1 MAKCKKDLK
10 KQNAY
15 QNVKERCTE
24 MSDFISGLVEDCK
37 QNETDLRYLNEFI
50 RYKKL
55 NDEYQYFRE
64 NAHEEYEEDMP
75 FSYLTL

>member
-1 MAKCKKDLK
+1 MAKNKKVLK
-10 KQNAY
+10 EQNEY
-15 QNVKERCTE
+15 QNLQERCIE
-24 MSDFISGLVEDCK
+24 MSDFISDLVEERK
-37 QNETDLRYLNEFI
+37 QNEVDLRYLNEFI

-55 NDEYQYFRE
+55 IDEYQYFRE

>member
-1 MAKCKKDLK
+1 MAKNKKVLK
-10 KQNAY
+10 EQIVSQNL
-15 QNVKERCTE
+15 QERFSE
-24 MSDFISGLVEDCK
+24 MSDFLSDLVEECK
-37 QNETDLRYLNEFI
+37 QNEVDLRYLNEFV

-55 NDEYQYFRE
+55 TDEYQYFRE

>member
-1 MAKCKKDLK
+1 MAKSNKYLK
-10 KQNAY
+10 EQNTY
-15 QNVKERCTE
+15 QNLQERCSE
-24 MSDFISGLVEDCK
+24 MSDFISSLVEDCK
-37 QNETDLRYLNEFI
+37 HNEADLRYLNEFI

-55 NDEYQYFRE
+55 NEEYQYFRE

>member
-1 MAKCKKDLK
+1 
-10 KQNAY
+10 
-15 QNVKERCTE
+15 
-24 MSDFISGLVEDCK
+24 MSDFISSLVEDCK

-55 NDEYQYFRE
+55 DEEYQYFRK
-64 NAHEEYEEDMP
+64 NAHEEYEEDLP

>member
-1 MAKCKKDLK
+1 MAKSNKDVK
-10 KQNAY
+10 EQNAY
-15 QNVKERCTE
+15 QNLQERYTE
-24 MSDFISGLVEDCK
+24 MSDFISDLVEDCK
-37 QNETDLRYLNEFI
+37 QNEADLRYLNEFI

-55 NDEYQYFRE
+55 TEEYQYFRE

>member
-1 MAKCKKDLK
+1 MAKNNKDLK
-10 KQNAY
+10 EQNTY
-15 QNVKERCTE
+15 QNLQDRYSE
-24 MSDFISGLVEDCK
+24 MSDFMSVLVEDCK

-55 NDEYQYFRE
+55 TDEYQYFRE

-75 FSYLTL
+75 FSYLTI

>member
-1 MAKCKKDLK
+1 MAKNNKVLK
-10 KQNAY
+10 EQNAY
-15 QNVKERCTE
+15 QNLQERYSE
-24 MSDFISGLVEDCK
+24 MSDFLSGLVEDCK
-37 QNETDLRYLNEFI
+37 QYEADLRYLNEFI

-64 NAHEEYEEDMP
+64 NAHEEYEENMP

>member
-1 MAKCKKDLK
+1 MEKSSKNLK
-10 KQNAY
+10 ELDIY
-15 QNVKERCTE
+15 QNLQERCTE

-37 QNETDLRYLNEFI
+37 QNEEDLRYLSEFI

-55 NDEYQYFRE
+55 TDEFQYFRE
-64 NAHEEYEEDMP
+64 NAHEEFEEDMP

>member
-1 MAKCKKDLK
+1 MAKNNKVLK
-10 KQNAY
+10 GQSIY
-15 QNVKERCTE
+15 QNLQERCTE
-24 MSDFISGLVEDCK
+24 MSDFISDLVEECK
-37 QNETDLRYLNEFI
+37 QSDVDLRYLNEFI

-55 NDEYQYFRE
+55 ADEYQYFRE

>member
-1 MAKCKKDLK
+1 MAKNKTVLK
-10 KQNAY
+10 EQTVY
-15 QNVKERCTE
+15 QNLQERCTE
-24 MSDFISGLVEDCK
+24 MSDFISDLVEESK
-37 QNETDLRYLNEFI
+37 QNEVDLRYLNEFI

-55 NDEYQYFRE
+55 TDEYQYFRE

>member
-1 MAKCKKDLK
+1 MAKSNKDLK
-10 KQNAY
+10 EQDAY
-15 QNVKERCTE
+15 QNLQERCSE

-37 QNETDLRYLNEFI
+37 QNEADLRYLNEFI

-55 NDEYQYFRE
+55 IDEYQYFRE
-64 NAHEEYEEDMP
+64 NAHEEYEEDLP

>member
-1 MAKCKKDLK
+1 MAKNNKDLK
-10 KQNAY
+10 EQNVY
-15 QNVKERCTE
+15 QNLQERCSE
-24 MSDFISGLVEDCK
+24 MSDFISDLVEDCK
-37 QNETDLRYLNEFI
+37 HTEVDLRYLNEFI

-55 NDEYQYFRE
+55 TDEYRYFRE

>member
-1 MAKCKKDLK
+1 MLL
-10 KQNAY
+10 N
-15 QNVKERCTE
+15 N
-24 MSDFISGLVEDCK
+24 DFISGLVEDCK
-37 QNETDLRYLNEFI
+37 QYEVDLRYLTEFI

-55 NDEYQYFRE
+55 NEEYQYFRE